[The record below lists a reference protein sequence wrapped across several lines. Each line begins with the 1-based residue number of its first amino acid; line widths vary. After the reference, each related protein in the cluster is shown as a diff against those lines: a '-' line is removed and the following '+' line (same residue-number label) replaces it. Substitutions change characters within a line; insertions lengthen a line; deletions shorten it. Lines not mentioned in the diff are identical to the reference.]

1 MTTGK
6 EKEYIPRRY
15 WGYILII
22 SGVLIGFGLGL
33 LAGYPGPGVL
43 TGLGL
48 GFFVSAFINPVERVD
63 RVEVVPASARRLHWV
78 NALAGIFFIIF
89 GLGIVFSLFPYIVAV
104 FIILLG
110 TWLIVHGFAKPSFIP
125 LKK

>member
-22 SGVLIGFGLGL
+22 SGALIGSGLGL

-48 GFFVSAFINPVERVD
+48 GFFGSAFINPVERVD
-63 RVEVVPASARRLHWV
+63 RVEVVPASARRLRWV
-78 NALAGIFFIIF
+78 NALIGTFFIVF
-89 GLGIVFSLFPYIVAV
+89 GMGIVWALFPYIIAV
-104 FIILLG
+104 FIILLVI
-110 TWLIVHGFAKPSFIP
+110 WILVHGFAKPHYIS